1 MTDNKNPLNIR
12 PGDVLEYTGA
22 LWTGSFQGKRE
33 EVARV
38 RVPPKRRRIPGGP

>member
-22 LWTGSFQGKRE
+22 SWTGSFQGKQVYGLGGE
-33 EVARV
+33 PVA
-38 RVPPKRRRIPGGP
+38 